1 MLGWCSGS
9 ALGPVSHSYEH
20 SNELQGDLQAEEVT
34 AQRTLC
40 NMQSSAQTCDTC
52 E

>member
-9 ALGPVSHSYEH
+9 LGPVSHSYEH